1 MKREK
6 KFKIIIILLAII
18 VIAQNIDSTYA
29 WFMKNV
35 FSKATTITTGDLKIK
50 VNDARQDFTININPN
65 EIFPGDYLSITEGN
79 NIEFEIVNESSVP
92 IVYSSGFSYSGD
104 NTFILNGFIVEDVT
118 REVFNAENKLVKSK
132 KYFNKKKLIGEFSYL
147 KDLLDTVNIN
157 GENGADRMIS
167 LRELQ
172 NIYGWM
178 FGNFNGYTTGMLKPG
193 CREVWKYKI
202 KFHENAASSQY
213 IGKSMPIQYKVYSG
227 QNNLQTFRNI
237 SRSYVINVPEDVS
250 EQYFNTTTEWLY
262 DSIEQDFFGKQ

>member
-1 MKREK
+1 MRREK

-35 FSKATTITTGDLKIK
+35 FSKSTTITTGDLKIK

-65 EIFPGDYLSITEGN
+65 EIFPGDYLSVTEGN
-79 NIEFEIVNESSVP
+79 NIEFEIVNESSIP
-92 IVYSSGFSYSGD
+92 IVYSSGFSYSGED
-104 NTFILNGFIVEDVT
+104 TFILNGFIVEDVT
-118 REVFNAENKLVKSK
+118 REVYNAENKQVKSK

-147 KDLLDTVNIN
+147 KDLLDTYNIN

-167 LRELQ
+167 LREVQ

-178 FGNFNGYTTGMLKPG
+178 FGNFKGYTTGMLKPG

-237 SRSYVINVPEDVS
+237 SRSYIINVPEDVS

-262 DSIEQDFFGKQ
+262 ESIEKDFFTKQ